1 MAKLT
6 TELYWES
13 LKQEFIMGYA
23 YHDNK
28 QVYIDN
34 LTPAIKEGILDR
46 LVEECADLLHDGCLR
61 SAYKALDANLRSKKC
76 NMKKAPELPSKQH
89 DKKRLDIMQAYVAG
103 KLAEL
108 APVSRTTR
116 LNDKP
121 QWAYG
126 PDEIDKIDDIQQLQ
140 KVINS
145 INDAVS
151 KVGAQYEARL
161 GEDYQEI
168 ARENRTYARKR
179 MEKLKKAVPTNAD
192 ELLAKI
198 QGGKRVVLSAAEAAA
213 LAKFLEVNNK

>member
-6 TELYWES
+6 KELYWES
-13 LKQEFIMGYA
+13 LKQEFIMVYA
-23 YHDNK
+23 YHDDK

-34 LTPAIKEGILDR
+34 LTPAIETGIMDK
-46 LVEECADLLHDGCLR
+46 LVEDCADLLHEGNLHT
-61 SAYKALDANLRSKKC
+61 AYKALDANLRSKKC

-89 DKKRLDIMQAYVAG
+89 DKRRLSIMQEYVAK
-103 KLAEL
+103 KLTET
-108 APVSRTTR
+108 APTAKATR

-126 PDEIDKIDDIQQLQ
+126 PEEIDKIGDIQQLQ

-168 ARENRTYARKR
+168 ARANRTYARKR

-198 QGGKRVVLSAAEAAA
+198 QKGGKVVLSANEAAA
-213 LAKFLEVNNK
+213 LAKFLEANNK